1 MQNVPLVV
9 LHWASKVQQFATCEM
24 CCIGPQERGLIHAA
38 LTDHLLQL
46 FRLHQVASQVL
57 WKAKQLRRSC

>member
-1 MQNVPLVV
+1 MQNVTLVV
-9 LHWASKVQQFATCEM
+9 LHWTSKVQQFLTCKM

-46 FRLHQVASQVL
+46 FRLYQVASQVL
-57 WKAKQLRRSC
+57 WKAKQL